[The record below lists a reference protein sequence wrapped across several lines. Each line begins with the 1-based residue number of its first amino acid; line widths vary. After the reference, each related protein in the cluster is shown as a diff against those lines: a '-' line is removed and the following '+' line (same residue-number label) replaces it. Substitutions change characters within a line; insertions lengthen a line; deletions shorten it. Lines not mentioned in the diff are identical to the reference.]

1 LKVNWFFSICSIL
14 IIVAVVFPQTSSA
27 AMSLTGSTGLVNIPT
42 AYIIPDGKIAFGSG
56 YTDKEYSLRGP
67 KYAQVAYYA
76 TVGYLPFLEVS
87 LIVATFPG
95 CMDLG
100 NYGTDKDRVSNAKL
114 RALNESRY
122 TPSILFGLNDFIG
135 SAKHFNSEYVV
146 ISKSLHPSIV
156 DSLGIH
162 LGYAA
167 NLIKKATHYSMSGMF
182 GGVEIHLCKFLAV
195 MGEYDTKKYN
205 AGLRI
210 TPFGDKISI
219 DIDALDMRR
228 VSGGASFS
236 FGL

>member
-1 LKVNWFFSICSIL
+1 MLVTL
-14 IIVAVVFPQTSSA
+14 AVIFPQIASA
-27 AMSLTGSTGLVNIPT
+27 ATSLTGTTGLINIPT
-42 AYIIPDGKIAFGSG
+42 AYIIPDGKMAFGVG
-56 YTDKEYSLRGP
+56 YTDKEYSQHGP
-67 KYAQVAYYA
+67 KYAHAQVVYYA
-76 TVGYLPFLEVS
+76 TVGYFPFLEVT
-87 LIVATFPG
+87 LRVTAFPG
-95 CMDLG
+95 HMDTG
-100 NYGTDKDRVSNAKL
+100 NYGTDTDRMSNLKL

-122 TPSILFGLNDFIG
+122 TPSILLGVNDFMG
-135 SAKHFNSEYVV
+135 SSKHFNFEYVV
-146 ISKSLHPSIV
+146 ISKSLHPPFV

-162 LGYAA
+162 LGYAT
-167 NLIKKATHYSMSGMF
+167 NPIKEATHYSMNGMF

-210 TPFGDKISI
+210 TLFSDKISI